1 MSKNS
6 IPGIDHFRIEKLSNS
21 KIKSCFEC
29 RERKKKCSR
38 EYPSCSY
45 CLNHHIKCI
54 YKSNDNTSIEK
65 HARLLMDLRSSNTNE
80 NNTSNLKNVDSSSI
94 LQHVSKTKKTTK
106 INNISSTDTKKYD
119 KVNFDDGN
127 YHDDLKIFNE
137 DKTSRKDLNNETE
150 ILKESNDKTNDNIEF
165 VTDNFDNHDNNND
178 KKCKLFVNSLK
189 KNKSKIEYS
198 TIGVKKS
205 FYLKKEK
212 LESLRKQTD
221 NMKRL
226 GIKVKTSSCKN
237 NGLKTMNNLLPND
250 HNAFTRPELRVGSVF
265 TKILNSSL
273 NLQNQGMSVDLDL
286 LNTFIPNRLE
296 SDILMD
302 RYRSSVHPI
311 IPIFDWQSIF
321 PLYEKFWNDQ
331 ETIDLSF
338 YIILF
343 TIFYASSVSLFEE
356 NCIDSKTTLNK
367 DVLIKNMKYFVGATE
382 IALSM
387 DNFPHNISLVSL
399 QSSTILYTIVRN
411 DCRTDDYIS
420 ISSLVRYS
428 QLLELNRDPLTY
440 HNLKNTKEIQAR
452 RLLWW
457 QILYLDCATALSTRL
472 PPLIQQSEYDTQ
484 LPNEFK
490 QYFNGQYKL
499 DQSITFS
506 NGRFRWIECCNK
518 IVRASFNVK
527 PLTEQELVRLTRDI
541 ENLSFCCSSLIQRML
556 DPINIMPS
564 EEPFVKFASSVL
576 STFPDRCYILLEILF
591 SKQKREIPNSNI
603 ILNDSDFEYNR
614 SLETSSIGNSEIVFL
629 KEEIYERQ
637 IHLLSEYLNYGSM
650 PRNAI
655 FVWVIRKFQPIQT
668 LLLLLRGLIYDI
680 YEKKIPINNSKIS
693 RRVEIIEHAFKKLN
707 YLSEH
712 TTKLC
717 QQRWEMLKSLKE
729 LTWET
734 LHANKEI
741 NHISSIPS
749 EISNIPKPL
758 IHTDVTN
765 ENLMNEKDWDI
776 MYSELADIQSII
788 DENINIKAWD
798 DASGHFI

>member
-1 MSKNS
+1 MSKNP
-6 IPGIDHFRIEKLSNS
+6 IPGIANFRIEKLSNS
-21 KIKSCFEC
+21 KVKSCFEC

-38 EYPSCSY
+38 EVPSCSY
-45 CLNHHIKCI
+45 CLNHHAKCI
-54 YKSNDNTSIEK
+54 YKSNDKTTSEK
-65 HARLLMDLRSSNTNE
+65 HARLLLDPKCSNTQENKNNILNLKTIDSDITLQSINE
-80 NNTSNLKNVDSSSI
+80 TRTNEIDNKISSETKKNDDTDDTNKNVHLKNRKIKNSIDYINNNIEDMKENHRKTSNNIKNI
-94 LQHVSKTKKTTK
+94 
-106 INNISSTDTKKYD
+106 
-119 KVNFDDGN
+119 
-127 YHDDLKIFNE
+127 
-137 DKTSRKDLNNETE
+137 
-150 ILKESNDKTNDNIEF
+150 TN
-165 VTDNFDNHDNNND
+165 NFDNSSKYDNNS
-178 KKCKLFVNSLK
+178 KLYISSLK
-189 KNKSKIEYS
+189 QSEKKHLTTESKQSLYS
-198 TIGVKKS
+198 
-205 FYLKKEK
+205 LKKEK
-212 LESLRKQTD
+212 IESLRKQTD

-226 GIKVKTSSCKN
+226 GVKTMDSSCKGA
-237 NGLKTMNNLLPND
+237 GLKKLHNFLPND
-250 HNAFTRPELRVGSVF
+250 PNTFNRPELRVGSVF

-273 NLQNQGMSVDLDL
+273 NLQDKGLSVDLDL

-321 PLYEKFWNDQ
+321 PLYENFWNDQ
-331 ETIDLSF
+331 EIVDLSF
-338 YIILF
+338 YIVLF
-343 TIFYASSVSLFEE
+343 TIFYASSVSLYEE

-367 DVLIKNMKYFVGATE
+367 DILIKNMKYFVGATE

-399 QSSTILYTIVRN
+399 QSATVLYTIVRN

-428 QLLELNRDPLTY
+428 QLLELNRDPLAY
-440 HNLKNTKEIQAR
+440 HNLKNAREIQAR

-457 QILYLDCATALSTRL
+457 QIFYLDCTTALSTRL
-472 PPLIQQSEYDTQ
+472 SPLIQQGEYDTQ

-518 IVRASFNVK
+518 IVKASFNVK
-527 PLTEQELVRLTRDI
+527 PLTEQELLRLTRDI

-591 SKQKREIPNSNI
+591 SKQKREIPNSNV
-603 ILNDSDFEYNR
+603 ILIDSELEYNK
-614 SLETSSIGNSEIVFL
+614 SLETSSIGNSEIIFL

-655 FVWVIRKFQPIQT
+655 FVWEIRKFQPIQT

-680 YEKKIPINNSKIS
+680 YEKKLPINNSKIN
-693 RRVEIIEHAFKKLN
+693 RRVEIIENAFKKLN

-717 QQRWEMLKSLKE
+717 KQRWKMLKSLKE

-734 LHANKEI
+734 IDTNKER
-741 NHISSIPS
+741 NYTPSISS
-749 EISNIPKPL
+749 EILTVSKTLVQADMIN
-758 IHTDVTN
+758 DD
-765 ENLMNEKDWDI
+765 NLMDEKDWDL
-776 MYSELADIQSII
+776 MYSELTDIQSII
-788 DENINIKAWD
+788 DENINLKVWD
-798 DASGHFI
+798 DASGHFV